1 MRTTPICIA
10 LVAGLGAAI
19 ASAKAEPQKVP
30 PSGVVTGWV
39 GVRLSDNDIGSQSI
53 DGGAPRRSPTPGSF
67 ARGGASNC
75 RTTQSAR
82 LFGGWLTIN
91 AGSICGSFATAPIK
105 LAAPKVSGNP
115 GADAR

>member
-1 MRTTPICIA
+1 MRTTPICIV

-53 DGGAPRRSPTPGSF
+53 DGGAPRRSSAPVGF
-67 ARGGASNC
+67 ARSGASDC
-75 RTTQSAR
+75 RSSQSAR
-82 LFGGWLTIN
+82 LFGGRLTIN
-91 AGSICGSFATAPIK
+91 SGSICGSVATAPMK
-105 LAAPKVSGNP
+105 LAALKVSGNP

>member
-19 ASAKAEPQKVP
+19 ASAKAEPLKVP

-39 GVRLSDNDIGSQSI
+39 GVRLFENDIGSQSI
-53 DGGAPRRSPTPGSF
+53 DGGVPRRSSAPGGF
-67 ARGGASNC
+67 ARSGASDC
-75 RTTQSAR
+75 RSSQSAR

-91 AGSICGSFATAPIK
+91 AGSICGSVATAS
-105 LAAPKVSGNP
+105 LRFAAPKVSGNP
-115 GADAR
+115 SADAG